1 LHHEH
6 SDKYQRNW
14 QDTGAWRKF
23 AEATSVA
30 TDCPS
35 GTIEPTGA
43 GEIIVLVGIDKKF
56 WLMVLSLAI
65 ALILLAAWAMRS
77 SG

>member
-1 LHHEH
+1 VIG
-6 SDKYQRNW
+6 KTR
-14 QDTGAWRKF
+14 
-23 AEATSVA
+23 SVEKI
-30 TDCPS
+30 CRSNQCCNRLPS

-43 GEIIVLVGIDKKF
+43 GEIIVLAGIDKKF